1 MLVLDEADRLLE
13 MGFKEEL
20 MAIVKQCRNPKRQ
33 TLMVSATLNQ
43 DLKELAQLAL
53 KEPMAFSV
61 EKQQRKADLSSIKL
75 TQYLVRLQFDGHK
88 APRKDQRR
96 FSVVKRA
103 KKPADQVKK
112 RRKLDPDDPDF
123 DSEAE
128 YGDEARE
135 YVSSSEEEGDDDDL
149 SDGPGAAKQEK
160 KPEVVEAPAKGTGRP
175 GLTDKDFVVR
185 DAPLDEYLI
194 KREATLIALLKRS
207 FRSRVIIFVNE
218 KVQATRVMALMTMYG
233 FKAAEVHGNLT
244 QEDRLKS
251 VEAFQCGEVDYL
263 IGTDLVARGL
273 DISNVKAV
281 INFSFPTEPKRYLHR
296 IGRTARAGQHGI
308 AITLCNE
315 EERKE
320 LKKLSRKLNQTL
332 NTFTI

>member
-1 MLVLDEADRLLE
+1 V
-13 MGFKEEL
+13 
-20 MAIVKQCRNPKRQ
+20 
-33 TLMVSATLNQ
+33 
-43 DLKELAQLAL
+43 
-53 KEPMAFSV
+53 
-61 EKQQRKADLSSIKL
+61 
-75 TQYLVRLQFDGHK
+75 
-88 APRKDQRR
+88 
-96 FSVVKRA
+96 
-103 KKPADQVKK
+103 
-112 RRKLDPDDPDF
+112 
-123 DSEAE
+123 
-128 YGDEARE
+128 
-135 YVSSSEEEGDDDDL
+135 
-149 SDGPGAAKQEK
+149 
-160 KPEVVEAPAKGTGRP
+160 KPEPAVTLPKGGARP
-175 GLTDKDFVVR
+175 GLTDKDFVVK

-207 FRSRVIIFVNE
+207 FKSRVIVFVNE
-218 KVQATRVMALMTMYG
+218 KVQATRLMALMTMYG

-251 VEAFQCGEVDYL
+251 VEAFQAGEVDYL

-281 INFSFPTEPKRYLHR
+281 INFSFPSEPKRYLHR

>member
-1 MLVLDEADRLLE
+1 M
-13 MGFKEEL
+13 
-20 MAIVKQCRNPKRQ
+20 
-33 TLMVSATLNQ
+33 
-43 DLKELAQLAL
+43 
-53 KEPMAFSV
+53 
-61 EKQQRKADLSSIKL
+61 
-75 TQYLVRLQFDGHK
+75 
-88 APRKDQRR
+88 
-96 FSVVKRA
+96 VKRA
-103 KKPADQVKK
+103 KKPASQVKK

-135 YVSSSEEEGDDDDL
+135 YVSSSEEEEDDDDL
-149 SDGPGAAKQEK
+149 SDASAEVKHDDKPAAA
-160 KPEVVEAPAKGTGRP
+160 APAAKGTARP
-175 GLTDKDFVVR
+175 GLSDKDFVVK

-207 FRSRVIIFVNE
+207 FKSRVIIFVNE
-218 KVQATRVMALMTMYG
+218 KVQATRLMALMTMYG
-233 FKAAEVHGNLT
+233 FKAAEVHGNLS
-244 QEDRLKS
+244 QEERLKS
-251 VEAFQCGEVDYL
+251 VEAFQCGDVDYL

-315 EERKE
+315 EERKD